1 MPTATKPQPN
11 KRLTPPA
18 AAPKPAPRRAQRNTP
33 PRPTLHSASA
43 SVGASVAEL
52 RTALRRPRPTKRV
65 GWGLFQDDVRRGR
78 LISLAGLAILA
89 AIALSIATSPDYI
102 VSGVTVQ
109 GSTTLSAADATRL
122 AGVAGQHLFLVD
134 PQAVAARLSQSAF
147 IKSVSVETALP
158 NQVILH
164 VEERRPNVVWV
175 LRDNTPYLIS
185 EDGILLSQA
194 STLDGYV
201 AVYDQETDPASLKPG
216 DALERTD
223 AVDTAQRLYMQFP
236 AATGM
241 NIGTLEW
248 RGTTGGITVVT
259 DTDQRILFGDSTQLD
274 TKIRIAAAL
283 IADLK
288 ARNTPWTRLDLRSTE
303 RAGVIK

>member
-1 MPTATKPQPN
+1 MPTTTKPQPN
-11 KRLTPPA
+11 SRKTPAP
-18 AAPKPAPRRAQRNTP
+18 APKPAPRRGQRNTP
-33 PRPTLHSASA
+33 PRQALHSASA
-43 SVGASVAEL
+43 SVGAQVAEW

-78 LISLAGLAILA
+78 LISLAGLAVLA
-89 AIALSIATSPDYI
+89 ALALSIATSPDYI
-102 VSGVTVQ
+102 VAGVTVQ
-109 GSTTLSAADATRL
+109 GSPTLTAAEANRL

-158 NQVILH
+158 NRVILH
-164 VEERRPNVVWV
+164 VEERRPSVVWV
-175 LRDNTPYLIS
+175 LRDNTPYLVS
-185 EDGILLSQA
+185 EDGILMSQA
-194 STLDGYV
+194 TTLDGYV
-201 AVYDQETDPASLKPG
+201 AVYDQETDPASLKVG
-216 DALERTD
+216 DPLEHAD

-236 AATGM
+236 GATGL

-259 DTDQRILFGDSTQLD
+259 DTDQRIMFGDSTQLD
-274 TKIRIAAAL
+274 TKIRIAGAM
-283 IADLK
+283 ITDLK
-288 ARNTPWTRLDLRSTE
+288 ARNAPWTLIDLRSTE